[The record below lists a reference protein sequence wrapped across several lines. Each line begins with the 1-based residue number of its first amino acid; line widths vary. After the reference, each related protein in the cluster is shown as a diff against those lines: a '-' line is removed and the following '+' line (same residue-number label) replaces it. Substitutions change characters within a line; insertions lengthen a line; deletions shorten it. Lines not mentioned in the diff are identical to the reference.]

1 MLKLRNLLAA
11 ALAIIIFCGV
21 YYFFSKPQMIE
32 WLSGWLQLLISGGVI
47 TPLASYAWLL
57 KGRFE
62 KLIDTDDLT
71 SIELERLNN
80 QVSLFINKIWKIIF
94 FYIICACLIAL
105 FIVVKNNFNV
115 SRWIAAF
122 CISFLFLALI
132 SAIVLKSY
140 DTSLIKLKAA
150 IKIRKKKKE
159 ERAKMLCLLQKDDIF
174 SDDEKNY
181 FNNYN
186 NEETPPYNK

>member
-1 MLKLRNLLAA
+1 MLKLRNSLAA
-11 ALAIIIFCGV
+11 VLAIIIFFGV
-21 YYFFSKPQMIE
+21 YFFFSKPLMIE

-71 SIELERLNN
+71 SIELERLNS
-80 QVSLFINKIWKIIF
+80 QIFLFIKRIWKMIF
-94 FYIICACLIAL
+94 FYIVCACTIAL
-105 FIVVKNNFNV
+105 FIVVKNNFTF
-115 SRWIAAF
+115 SRWVAAF
-122 CISFLFLALI
+122 CISFLFLASI
-132 SAIVLKSY
+132 SAFILKSY
-140 DTSLIKLKAA
+140 DTSLINLKAA

-159 ERAKMLCLLQKDDIF
+159 EREKMLCLLQKDEYF

-181 FNNYN
+181 FNKYN
-186 NEETPPYNK
+186 NGEKPSSK